1 MKALVLAAGLGTRL
15 RPLTNTIPKHLIP
28 VANKPT
34 LHYVMDRIS
43 ETSIKDVGVV
53 ISPEN
58 GDQIR
63 QSLSINPWEFKFSYI
78 TQDQPLGLAHAVIVA
93 RSFLKKESF
102 LMFLGDNLIG
112 GNIKDFVTHFQNSN
126 FEASIMLKTV
136 ADPRNFGV
144 ANIDH
149 EGIIHSLIEKP
160 TNPKSDLAIVG
171 IYIFSPKIHSIID
184 SISPSKRGE
193 LEITDAL
200 QELII
205 RGKNLFG
212 NRFKDWW
219 IDTGTITDLLN
230 ANEIL
235 IKQQTHLKIR
245 GIVDKLSKISG
256 EVVIGHGTRIE
267 SSEILGPAII
277 GNSCVIKNSQIGPN
291 TSIDNNCLL
300 EKTSITNCIIME
312 NSKISN
318 IRLCDKLVGENV
330 IL

>member
-63 QSLSINPWEFKFSYI
+63 QSLSMNPWGFKFSYI

-126 FEASIMLKTV
+126 FEASIMLKNV
-136 ADPRNFGV
+136 DDPRNFGV

-149 EGIIHSLIEKP
+149 EGMIHSLVEKP
-160 TNPKSDLAIVG
+160 INPESDLAIVG
-171 IYIFSPKIHSIID
+171 IYIFSPKIHSVID
-184 SISPSKRGE
+184 AITPSKRGE

-212 NRFKDWW
+212 NRLKDWW

-235 IKQQTHLKIR
+235 INQQSHLKIL
-245 GIVDKLSKISG
+245 GTVDKLSKISG
-256 EVVIGHGTRIE
+256 KVVIGHGTRIE

-277 GNSCVIKNSQIGPN
+277 GTNCVIKNSQIGPN
-291 TSIDNNCLL
+291 TSIDNNCIL
-300 EKTSITNCIIME
+300 EKVSITNCIIMK
-312 NSKISN
+312 NGKVSN
-318 IRLCDKLVGENV
+318 VRLYDNLVGENV

>member
-43 ETSIKDVGVV
+43 ETCIKDVGVV
-53 ISPEN
+53 IAPEN

-63 QSLSINPWEFKFSYI
+63 QSLSMNPWGFKLSYI

-126 FEASIMLKTV
+126 FEASIMLKNV

-149 EGIIHSLIEKP
+149 EGMIHSLVEKP
-160 TNPKSDLAIVG
+160 INPESDLAIVG
-171 IYIFSPKIHSIID
+171 IYIFSPKIHSVID
-184 SISPSKRGE
+184 VITPSKRGE

-212 NRFKDWW
+212 NRLKDWW
-219 IDTGTITDLLN
+219 IDTGTISDLLR

-235 IKQQTHLKIR
+235 INQQNHLKIR
-245 GIVDKLSKISG
+245 GTVDKLSEISG
-256 EVVIGHGTRIE
+256 KVIIGHGTRIE
-267 SSEILGPAII
+267 SSEILGPGII
-277 GNSCVIKNSQIGPN
+277 GNNCVIKNSQIGPN

-300 EKTSITNCIIME
+300 EKVSINNSIIME
-312 NSKISN
+312 NCKVSN
-318 IRLCDKLVGENV
+318 VRLYDNLVGENV
-330 IL
+330 MV

>member
-63 QSLSINPWEFKFSYI
+63 QSLSMNPWEFKFSYI

-184 SISPSKRGE
+184 SIAPSKRGE
-193 LEITDAL
+193 LEITD
-200 QELII
+200 
-205 RGKNLFG
+205 
-212 NRFKDWW
+212 
-219 IDTGTITDLLN
+219 LLN
-230 ANEIL
+230 IYKKN
-235 IKQQTHLKIR
+235 K
-245 GIVDKLSKISG
+245 KLSYEHIGRGAVWSDAGKIDDMTNVSSFVQSVEKVQG
-256 EVVIGHGTRIE
+256 IKIACLEEIALFKRWIGKKTI
-267 SSEILGPAII
+267 SKNIKFY
-277 GNSCVIKNSQIGPN
+277 GNCEYSNYLK
-291 TSIDNNCLL
+291 
-300 EKTSITNCIIME
+300 
-312 NSKISN
+312 KI
-318 IRLCDKLVGENV
+318 
-330 IL
+330 